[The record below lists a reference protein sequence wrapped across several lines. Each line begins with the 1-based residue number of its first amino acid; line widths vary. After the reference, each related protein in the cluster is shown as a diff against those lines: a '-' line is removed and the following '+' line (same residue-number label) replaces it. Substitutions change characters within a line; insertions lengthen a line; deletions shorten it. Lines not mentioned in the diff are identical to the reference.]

1 MIIYRFHSSN
11 YAPADCCGKLCR
23 TKSHRRQNA
32 ADIEVV
38 RRVLDTAVD
47 CGCVLSAGLAAAGRA
62 EYKGGCVA
70 AGGCTR
76 VHEEF
81 RGQCFV
87 FLLVFCWRTCLLLFV
102 DAHTQHTNSCQRRPR
117 TALVAP
123 TWRRRW
129 PPIAAAATM

>member
-1 MIIYRFHSSN
+1 MGCN
-11 YAPADCCGKLCR
+11 YQQTFQHWRSTPADCCGRLCR
-23 TKSHRRQNA
+23 TKSHRRQDA

-87 FLLVFCWRTCLLLFV
+87 FLLVFC
-102 DAHTQHTNSCQRRPR
+102 
-117 TALVAP
+117 
-123 TWRRRW
+123 
-129 PPIAAAATM
+129 

>member
-1 MIIYRFHSSN
+1 MDGRGWNI
-11 YAPADCCGKLCR
+11 PAAK
-23 TKSHRRQNA
+23 TATWIA
-32 ADIEVV
+32 ADVAVV

-47 CGCVLSAGLAAAGRA
+47 CGCAVSAGLAAAGRA

-87 FLLVFCWRTCLLLFV
+87 FLLVFC
-102 DAHTQHTNSCQRRPR
+102 
-117 TALVAP
+117 
-123 TWRRRW
+123 
-129 PPIAAAATM
+129 

>member
-1 MIIYRFHSSN
+1 MLTLVPAEKSEWTVSRREKDGARGPDFSWVTQPCN
-11 YAPADCCGKLCR
+11 YQQTFQHWRSAPADCCGRLCR
-23 TKSHRRQNA
+23 TKSHRRQDA

-87 FLLVFCWRTCLLLFV
+87 FLLVFC
-102 DAHTQHTNSCQRRPR
+102 
-117 TALVAP
+117 
-123 TWRRRW
+123 
-129 PPIAAAATM
+129 